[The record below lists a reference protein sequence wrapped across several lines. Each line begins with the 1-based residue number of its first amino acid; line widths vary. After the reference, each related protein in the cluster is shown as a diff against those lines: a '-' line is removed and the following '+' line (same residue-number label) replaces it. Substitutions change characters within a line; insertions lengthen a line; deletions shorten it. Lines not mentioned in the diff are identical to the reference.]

1 MLHLLHSL
9 GIPSGTLNEGQQGL
23 SAVSP
28 GVIKLQVCSNAYL
41 LEYFCTKLSWQKA
54 EPDLQN
60 RN

>member
-9 GIPSGTLNEGQQGL
+9 GIPLGTLNEGQQGL

-41 LEYFCTKLSWQKA
+41 LEWFCTSLSWQKA
-54 EPDLQN
+54 EPD
-60 RN
+60 